1 MNAAR
6 TVQEAIGLNRALLLC
21 GVSKQAWYYTFR
33 PRNMSLDPQ
42 VQEMIQKIGPTRPTY
57 GTGRMAVQVSK
68 ELNHSVN
75 RKAIRCMF
83 KRLGW
88 NKPSRTKRETVRA
101 NKIPR
106 PNAPNRFWDLTC
118 PISGAAQTAGATA
131 PAS

>member
-1 MNAAR
+1 M
-6 TVQEAIGLNRALLLC
+6 GLNRALLLC
-21 GVSKQAWYYTFR
+21 GVSKQAWYYTLR

-57 GTGRMAVQVSK
+57 GTGRMAVQVSG

-88 NKPSRTKRETVRA
+88 NEPARIKRETVRA

-106 PNAPNRFWDLTC
+106 PNAPNRFWESDMSYIWC
-118 PISGAAQTAGATA
+118 GADGWATA